1 MVAYFSAVEKLVM
14 TNNCFPKDLADA
26 VFSDLIARNLPTPPL
41 TALCELF
48 EGLYFASLRTEE
60 SQPIRIYVIYLDPDN
75 PDPNPPQRLV
85 NDRWSCARLSPPLPL
100 TVANLIKIATAS
112 DPRAS
117 AFAVYHDTPHTLTIW
132 GLIDQ
137 ANRYYDYLNHDAD
150 TEPERPGTFQAA
162 IVGTGHLAAYIGYEK
177 IAELRTNVL
186 LRGTIDALRRGP
198 LHGRLERGVETYIQR
213 VRAAIPAAIY
223 YDRAQWGKALEAD
236 WISSLCRVLLRM
248 QSYRHGGALLLTPDA
263 SSDGLNVKYGINYSR
278 LRTALERRA
287 RLGIYETYAS
297 DQIFEHHIEPNKDDV
312 SMDLYV
318 NESFYG
324 AELQDCHSEL
334 EGAVGFISL
343 LSRVDG
349 LVLMNPDLDVC
360 GFGVEIVVDEPP
372 RSIWRATDPS
382 AQRAHQESAD
392 YNYFGTRHRSM
403 MRYCARFP
411 GSVGFVV
418 SQDGDVR
425 AMTQVRNRLVYW
437 DNLTLQHEQRKPR
450 KRMA

>member
-1 MVAYFSAVEKLVM
+1 M
-14 TNNCFPKDLADA
+14 TIDNLFPKDLADA
-26 VFSDLIARNLPTPPL
+26 VYADLMTRNLPTPPL
-41 TALCELF
+41 MALCALF

-60 SQPIRIYVIYLDPDN
+60 AQPIRIYVIYLDPDN
-75 PDPNPPQRLV
+75 PDPNPPQRIV
-85 NDRWSCARLSPPLPL
+85 NDRWSCAKIAPPLPL
-100 TVANLIKIATAS
+100 TVENLVKIATAS

-117 AFAVYHDTPHTLTIW
+117 AFAVYHDSQQSLTIW

-137 ANRYYDYLNHDAD
+137 ANRYYDYINYDAD
-150 TEPERPGTFQAA
+150 SEPERPGTFQAA

-198 LHGRLERGVETYIQR
+198 LHSRLQRGIDTYIQR

-223 YDRAQWGKALEAD
+223 YDRIHWGRALEAD

-263 SSDGLNVKYGINYSR
+263 SADGLNVKYGIEYAR

-287 RLGIYETYAS
+287 TFGIYDTYAS

-312 SMDLYV
+312 SMDLYLD
-318 NESFYG
+318 ESGYS
-324 AELQDCHSEL
+324 AELQDCQSEL

-349 LVLMNPDLDVC
+349 LVLMNPDLEVR

-372 RSIWRATDPS
+372 RSIWRATDAS
-382 AQRAHQESAD
+382 ARRSHHELAAYSF
-392 YNYFGTRHRSM
+392 FGTRHRSM
-403 MRYCARFP
+403 MRYCARVP

-425 AMTQVRNRLVYW
+425 AMTTVRDRLVYW

-450 KRMA
+450 KRTG